1 MKKKVAALSTTIM
14 LGLGSVIAIP
24 VVKAD
29 TYNNLSQIQGQRSG
43 IQAGISKANAAI
55 TAAQN
60 ELAKLNEQVKRV
72 DQAII
77 DNKNEITNTE
87 KKINDTKLEISQLQE
102 QVSVLK
108 DRIAKRNKVL
118 KERALSFQETGG
130 NVSYLDV
137 LLGATS
143 FGDLVDRIGAVT
155 TMVEAD
161 QDLLKQSETDKQ
173 DVEKKQESVT
183 QKLSDLNNMKTE
195 LLGMQAQIAEQKA
208 ENDAL
213 KSQLKEQEQ
222 AGLSQKADFLKQD
235 QDLASVESA
244 IEARLQSSQ
253 SQSHSDSTSSGNSYS
268 TSDNTNVPSGNGSAS
283 EVIHAGYKYIGN
295 SVYVFGGGRSASDI
309 ANGRFDCSGFVHYAF
324 SQAGIQVGSSTDSL
338 KYAGSQVSTSEM
350 RPGDLV
356 FFNTYKTD
364 GHVGIYLGGGQFI
377 GSQSSTGVAIANMSS
392 GYWKQHF
399 NGRVV
404 RVLK

>member
-24 VVKAD
+24 SVKAD
-29 TYNNLSQIQGQRSG
+29 TYNNLSSIQGQRSG
-43 IQAGISKANAAI
+43 VQAGISKANAAI
-55 TAAQN
+55 SQAQN
-60 ELAKLNEQVKRV
+60 ELAKINEQVKRV

-77 DNKNEITNTE
+77 DNKNEITTTE
-87 KKINDTKLEISQLQE
+87 NKINDTKLEISQLQE
-102 QVSVLK
+102 QVAVLK

-143 FGDLVDRIGAVT
+143 FGDLVERIGAVT

-173 DVEKKQESVT
+173 DVETKESSVT
-183 QKLSDLNNMKTE
+183 QKLSELNNMKTE
-195 LLGMQAQIAEQKA
+195 LLGMQAQISEQKA
-208 ENDAL
+208 ENDTL
-213 KSQLKEQEQ
+213 KEQLKQQEQ
-222 AGLSQKADFLKQD
+222 AGLSQKASFLKQD
-235 QDLASVESA
+235 QDLASVEAA
-244 IEARLQSSQ
+244 IESRLHSTP
-253 SQSHSDSTSSGNSYS
+253 SHSDSTSSGNSYN
-268 TSDNTNVPSGNGSAS
+268 TSDNSNAPSGNGSAS

-338 KYAGSQVSTSEM
+338 IYAGSQVSSSDI

-356 FFNTYKTD
+356 FFDTYKTD
-364 GHVGIYLGGGQFI
+364 GHVGIYVGGGQFI
-377 GSQSSTGVAIANMSS
+377 GSQSSTGVAIADMSS

-404 RVLK
+404 RILK

>member
-24 VVKAD
+24 TVKAD
-29 TYNNLSQIQGQRSG
+29 SYNNLSAIKGQRSG
-43 IQAGISKANAAI
+43 VQAGISKANAAI
-55 TAAQN
+55 SQAQN

-77 DNKNEITNTE
+77 DNKNEITTTE

-102 QVSVLK
+102 QVAVLK

-143 FGDLVDRIGAVT
+143 FGDLVERIGAVT

-161 QDLLKQSETDKQ
+161 QDLLKQTETDKQ
-173 DVEKKQESVT
+173 DVEKKEASVT

-195 LLGMQAQIAEQKA
+195 LLGMQAQISEQKA

-213 KSQLKEQEQ
+213 KEQLKQQEQ
-222 AGLSQKADFLKQD
+222 AGLSQKASFLKQD
-235 QDLASVESA
+235 QDLASVEAA
-244 IEARLQSSQ
+244 IESRLQSAQ
-253 SQSHSDSTSSGNSYS
+253 PHSNSTNSGNSYS
-268 TSDNTNVPSGNGSAS
+268 TSDNSNVPSGSGSAS
-283 EVIHAGYKYIGN
+283 DVIHAGYKYIGN

-338 KYAGSQVSTSEM
+338 KYAGSQVSSNEM

-356 FFNTYKTD
+356 FFDTYKTD
-364 GHVGIYLGGGQFI
+364 GHVGIYVGGGQFI
-377 GSQSSTGVAIANMSS
+377 GSQSSTGVAIADMSS

-404 RVLK
+404 RILK